1 MRQIK
6 LPLFGRTKS
15 LAGKIDEFLDQ
26 ISEGGMVLEQGIL
39 SYLDQGYDDS
49 SEERLERISSFETRG
64 DTLSR
69 AIQQTLYTEMLI
81 PEWRGDV
88 LRLLFELDKLLNV
101 EKASF
106 KVLTIERPEIPD
118 EYTGDFRELTKVVAN
133 SVEHVVFA
141 ARAYFHDI
149 SALHDHVHK
158 TCFYESEADL
168 VMERLRS
175 RVFRSDLPLAR
186 KMQLRDAAGV
196 IDSIADQAED
206 VADSL
211 AIYAIKRAL

>member
-1 MRQIK
+1 MAQIR
-6 LPLFGRTKS
+6 LPLFGRTKA
-15 LAGKIDEFLDQ
+15 LKGKIDEFLDQ
-26 ISEGGMVLEQGIL
+26 VSEAGMVLEQGIL
-39 SYLDQGYDDS
+39 SYLQQGYDDGS
-49 SEERLERISSFETRG
+49 RDRLERISRFESRG
-64 DTLSR
+64 DKLRR
-69 AIQQTLYTEMLI
+69 AIQMTLYTEMLI

-88 LRLLFELDKLLNV
+88 LRLLYELDRLLNV

-118 EYTGDFRELTKVVAN
+118 DMKDDLRELTKVVAN
-133 SVEHVVFA
+133 SVEQVVFA
-141 ARAYFHDI
+141 SRAYFQDM

-158 TCFYESEADL
+158 TCFYESEADH
-168 VMERLRS
+168 VTDRLKQRIYRS
-175 RVFRSDLPLAR
+175 ELPLAR
-186 KMQLRDAAGV
+186 KMQLRDAVAA